1 MELLTTVYEN
11 VAFYILPF
19 ICALSVLIFIHEYGH
34 YIVARWNGVKVTT
47 FSIGIGYELF
57 GWNDKHGTR
66 WRVAAI
72 PIGGYVKMHGDLD
85 PASATQ
91 KALADIPPQERPYSF
106 ATKKL
111 WQKSLIVFAGPL
123 ANFLL
128 AIVALFFVYLIDG
141 ERFAPAQVQS
151 VLPNTPAYEAGI
163 KGKDKIIAING
174 KEIDRFRDIS
184 VHTQLYP
191 NDEMVLTID
200 RNGEVFDLNITPE
213 VIDKENN
220 RSRIGI
226 ISPIMQD
233 NSLSVADSL
242 TKAIIKPYEM
252 IVHSLKALEQV
263 IVGERDFKQLGGPI
277 RIFEVTG
284 NVVEK
289 NGLREYIILIAF
301 LSVNLGL
308 INLFPI
314 PVLDGG
320 HLLFYG
326 MQALNLG
333 RPLPAIMYNIGNYI
347 GLLAII
353 MLFVAVTYND
363 LVRVLS
369 RYFDMS
375 FIENIVNWLF

>member
-1 MELLTTVYEN
+1 
-11 VAFYILPF
+11 
-19 ICALSVLIFIHEYGH
+19 
-34 YIVARWNGVKVTT
+34 
-47 FSIGIGYELF
+47 
-57 GWNDKHGTR
+57 
-66 WRVAAI
+66 
-72 PIGGYVKMHGDLD
+72 
-85 PASATQ
+85 
-91 KALADIPPQERPYSF
+91 
-106 ATKKL
+106 
-111 WQKSLIVFAGPL
+111 
-123 ANFLL
+123 
-128 AIVALFFVYLIDG
+128 
-141 ERFAPAQVQS
+141 
-151 VLPNTPAYEAGI
+151 
-163 KGKDKIIAING
+163 
-174 KEIDRFRDIS
+174 
-184 VHTQLYP
+184 
-191 NDEMVLTID
+191 
-200 RNGEVFDLNITPE
+200 
-213 VIDKENN
+213 
-220 RSRIGI
+220 
-226 ISPIMQD
+226 MQD

-242 TKAIIKPYEM
+242 TKAVIKPYEM